1 MEPYFTTLLRDAGG
15 QSYAGEHVSAERI
28 RSIIEDAQRSG
39 QVLRVYRS
47 GRDAEGWVTYT
58 EIPPALWDSIT
69 SDEVPTPAPAKPTE
83 HAFAPWPKTMR
94 HFRDIVVTEK
104 IDGTNAGIHIDA
116 VSDDTAE
123 WAQYPADS
131 YTLVVDGTRYMLTAQ
146 SRNRL
151 IFPGKT
157 TDNYG
162 FASWVYENAD
172 QLVRVLGAGLH
183 FGEWWGQ
190 GIGRNYGMTDRR
202 FSLFDTHK
210 GTKLDL
216 HKSGPLPVGRAWLD
230 MVPILYQGPNDSDQ
244 IKAQLHALDKY
255 GSVAAPAWGKPEGV
269 CIYHSATRKT
279 TKVTLDNNDA
289 GKWEVA

>member
-1 MEPYFTTLLRDAGG
+1 MEPYFSKSTDRRVAWQGHETKANVRNVIRCARRAGRDLKVYASGADADGWATYTLIPAEQWDA
-15 QSYAGEHVSAERI
+15 YFA
-28 RSIIEDAQRSG
+28 EDAAP
-39 QVLRVYRS
+39 VVF
-47 GRDAEGWVTYT
+47 
-58 EIPPALWDSIT
+58 
-69 SDEVPTPAPAKPTE
+69 APAKATA
-83 HAFAPWPKTMR
+83 HQFVAWPKTMR

-151 IFPGKT
+151 IYPGKT

-162 FASWVYENAD
+162 FASWVYDHAE

-183 FGEWWGQ
+183 FGEWWGR
-190 GIGRNYGMTDRR
+190 GIGRNYGMTGRR

-210 GTKLDL
+210 YAKLGAHL
-216 HKSGPLPVGRAWLD
+216 VGRVWMEA
-230 MVPILYQGPNDSDQ
+230 VPVLYQGPHDTTE
-244 IKAQLHALDKY
+244 IKRVLHSLNNF
-255 GSVAAPAWGKPEGV
+255 GSVVVAGWGKPEGICV
-269 CIYHSATRKT
+269 YHSATRKT